1 MKVFLQSKTSN
12 QQLKSFQMSL
22 VGREVVLGVGGGIA
36 AYKSCELLRR
46 LQDRGY
52 LITVVPTPSSLNFV
66 GKATWEALS
75 GRPVNTQVWE
85 NVHTVPHI
93 SLAESTNFFVIA
105 PATAD
110 LIARL
115 AAGRADDLLTNL
127 VLASD
132 APKMLVPAMHPSMWL
147 DPATVANVAT
157 LRSRGFMIMDP
168 DVGRLTGKDI
178 GPGRFPEVPS
188 IIERFDELTGN
199 VQDLKG
205 KRVLV
210 TAGGTREAIDPV
222 RFIGNKSSGKQGIAI
237 ALAARNRGAHVHLIA
252 ANFDTTSLEG
262 IEVSNVESAA
272 DMHKVLLEQFTTC
285 DILIMSAAVA
295 DAKPKNFSLEK
306 IKKALLGSIELEEN
320 PDLLASVASS
330 KKNQIVIGFAAETK
344 DHLQEARRKL
354 EAKGLDLIYVN
365 DVTGGAIFGQDQ
377 TMGTMLLRNDADI
390 AVKEV
395 SKDALGNLLLDQAI
409 RQLG

>member
-1 MKVFLQSKTSN
+1 
-12 QQLKSFQMSL
+12 MSL
-22 VGREVVLGVGGGIA
+22 LGREVVLGVGGGIA

-52 LITVVPTPSSLNFV
+52 SITVVPTPSSLNFV

-93 SLAESTNFFVIA
+93 ALAESAHVFLIA

-157 LRSRGFMIMDP
+157 LRSRGFIIMEP
-168 DVGRLTGKDI
+168 DVGRLTGKDV
-178 GPGRFPEVPS
+178 GPGRFPEVPM
-188 IIERFDELTGN
+188 IIEKFDALTGH
-199 VQDLKG
+199 VQDLLGMK
-205 KRVLV
+205 VLV

-222 RFIGNKSSGKQGIAI
+222 RFIGNRSSGKQGIAI
-237 ALAARNRGAHVHLIA
+237 ARAARNRGAQVHLIA
-252 ANFDTTSLEG
+252 ANFDSTDLEG
-262 IEVSNVESAA
+262 IEVSKVESAG
-272 DMHKVLLEQFTTC
+272 DMQDALSLQFPTC
-285 DILIMSAAVA
+285 NILIMSAAVA
-295 DAKPKNFSLEK
+295 DARPKTLSLEK

-320 PDLLASVASS
+320 PDLLASVSS
-330 KKNQIVIGFAAETK
+330 IKKNQIIVGFAAETK
-344 DHLQEARRKL
+344 NHLQEARRKL

-365 DVTGGAIFGQDQ
+365 DVSGGAIFGKDQ
-377 TMGTMLLRNDADI
+377 TMGTILLRNDADI

>member
-1 MKVFLQSKTSN
+1 
-12 QQLKSFQMSL
+12 MSL
-22 VGREVVLGVGGGIA
+22 LGREVILGVGGGIA

-52 LITVVPTPSSLNFV
+52 LLTVVPTPSSLNFV

-85 NVHTVPHI
+85 SVHTVPHI
-93 SLAESTNFFVIA
+93 ALAERANFFLIA

-110 LIARL
+110 LIARI
-115 AAGRADDLLTNL
+115 AQGRADDLLTNL
-127 VLASD
+127 ILASD
-132 APKMLVPAMHPSMWL
+132 VPKMIVPAMHPSMWL
-147 DPATVANVAT
+147 DPATVANVKT
-157 LRSRGFMIMDP
+157 LRDRGYLVMDP
-168 DVGRLTGKDI
+168 EVGRLTGDDI

-188 IIERFDELTGN
+188 IIHNFDQMTGHT
-199 VQDLKG
+199 QDLKG

-237 ALAARNRGAHVHLIA
+237 AKAAAARGAEVHLIA
-252 ANFDTTSLEG
+252 ANFDTDSLSG
-262 IEVSNVESAA
+262 IHITKVESTS
-272 DMHKVLLEQFTTC
+272 DMKQALDSNFDQC

-295 DAKPKNFSLEK
+295 DARPKISAIDK
-306 IKKALLGSIELEEN
+306 IKKTFLGSIELEEN
-320 PDLLASVASS
+320 PDLIATVSARKSHQV
-330 KKNQIVIGFAAETK
+330 IVGFAAETK

-354 EAKGLDLIYVN
+354 ESKGLDLIFVN
-365 DVTGGAIFGQDQ
+365 DVSGGAIFGQDQ
-377 TMGTMLLRNDADI
+377 TMGTILLRNDADI

-395 SKDALGNLLLDQAI
+395 SKDALGNLLLDHAI

>member
-1 MKVFLQSKTSN
+1 
-12 QQLKSFQMSL
+12 MSL
-22 VGREVVLGVGGGIA
+22 LGREVILGVGGGIA

-52 LITVVPTPSSLNFV
+52 VITVVPTPSSLNFV
-66 GKATWEALS
+66 GAATWEALS

-85 NVHTVPHI
+85 SVHTVPHI
-93 SLAESTNFFVIA
+93 ALADRANFFLIA

-110 LIARL
+110 LIARI
-115 AAGRADDLLTNL
+115 AQGRADDLLTNL
-127 VLASD
+127 ILASD
-132 APKMLVPAMHPSMWL
+132 APTMIVPAMHPSMWL
-147 DPATVANVAT
+147 DPATVANVKT
-157 LRSRGFMIMDP
+157 LRDRGYIVMDP
-168 DVGRLTGKDI
+168 EVGRLTGTDI
-178 GPGRFPEVPS
+178 GPGRFPEVQS
-188 IIERFDELTGN
+188 IINNFDQVTGN

-205 KRVLV
+205 KKVLV

-237 ALAARNRGAHVHLIA
+237 ARAAQMRGAEVHLIA
-252 ANFDTTSLEG
+252 ANFDASELIG
-262 IEVSNVESAA
+262 ISVTNVENTEEMNAA
-272 DMHKVLLEQFTTC
+272 LNEHFDSC
-285 DILIMSAAVA
+285 DILLMSAAVS
-295 DAKPKNFSLEK
+295 DARPKNTALEK
-306 IKKALLGSIELEEN
+306 IKKTLLGSIELEEN
-320 PDLLASVASS
+320 PDLLAGVAAR
-330 KKNQIVIGFAAETK
+330 KKNQIIVGFAAETK

-365 DVTGGAIFGQDQ
+365 DVTGGAIFGQDK
-377 TMGTMLLRNDADI
+377 TMGTILLRNDADI